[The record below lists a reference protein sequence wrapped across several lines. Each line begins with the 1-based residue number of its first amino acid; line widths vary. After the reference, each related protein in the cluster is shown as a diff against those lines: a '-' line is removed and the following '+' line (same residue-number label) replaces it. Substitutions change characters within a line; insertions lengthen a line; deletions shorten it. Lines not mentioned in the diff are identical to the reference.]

1 MAAQRDFDIS
11 NEQIEEC
18 KPRNISYRKVVPNF
32 SSEDEADLIAPRSY
46 LISYSLIFQVKIFI
60 SITAYMYIIHQG
72 LNLRKYLG
80 NLVSSRNF
88 NFRTPQQNM
97 LAHNTEENFLNSEN
111 V

>member
-32 SSEDEADLIAPRSY
+32 SSEDEADLIAPRLD

-80 NLVSSRNF
+80 NLVSSRNI

>member
-32 SSEDEADLIAPRSY
+32 SSEDEADLIAPRLY

-60 SITAYMYIIHQG
+60 NITAYMYIIHQG

-80 NLVSSRNF
+80 NLVSFRNF